1 MQIELSKDEIELV
14 LKSILAEIGLLNK
27 LLHRGSIFQE
37 DFKKDKKECNK
48 LYDRLTNNLMDDQE

>member
-1 MQIELSKDEIELV
+1 MQVELSEKDIELV

-37 DFKKDKKECNK
+37 DFKKDKIECNK
-48 LYDRLTNNLMDDQE
+48 LYDRLANNLMEEQE